1 VSEPGR
7 VEPEAARPLD
17 AFEALLAPVSGP
29 GRPKPTWADRLAEAV
44 GHAAAWL
51 FVAAIALSVYEVVMR
66 YAFGS
71 PSSWAL
77 ATTTT
82 LCQVGFALGGAFCMA
97 RREHIRITYL
107 PDQMSPRGRWTTE
120 LISLVVGAFYLGGLL
135 YATYLDART
144 SVWKFDH
151 LGGWAP
157 ELTPGPPNWPL
168 PTLGKVGLVIGTA
181 LFGIVVLA
189 HLARHLR
196 RPGR

>member
-1 VSEPGR
+1 MIGPG
-7 VEPEAARPLD
+7 ESAQAPD
-17 AFEALLAPVSGP
+17 AFEALLAPATGD
-29 GRPKPTWADRLAEAV
+29 RPPPTRADLLAQAV

-51 FVAAIALSVYEVVMR
+51 FVVAIGLSVYEVVMR

-97 RREHIRITYL
+97 RREHIRISYL
-107 PDQMSPRGRWTTE
+107 PDQMGPRGRRAAE
-120 LISLVVGAFYLGGLL
+120 LVSLSVGIFYLGGLL

-144 SVWKFDH
+144 SVWKFDFQ
-151 LGGWAP
+151 GGWAP

-168 PTLGKVGLVIGTA
+168 PTIGKVGLVVGTA
-181 LFGIVVLA
+181 LFLAVVVT

-196 RPGR
+196 RSGR

>member
-1 VSEPGR
+1 MSKASKP
-7 VEPEAARPLD
+7 PD
-17 AFEALLAPVSGP
+17 AFEALLAGS
-29 GRPKPTWADRLAEAV
+29 RPADAPPPSWADRAALATGRAT
-44 GHAAAWL
+44 AWL
-51 FVAAIALSVYEVVMR
+51 FVVAILLSVYEVVMR

-97 RREHIRITYL
+97 RREHIRISYL
-107 PDQMSPRGRWTTE
+107 PDRFGPNERWLTE
-120 LISLVVGAFYLGGLL
+120 LVALGVGAFYLGGLL

-144 SVWKFDH
+144 SIWKFDFQ
-151 LGGWAP
+151 GRWSP

-168 PTLGKVGLVIGTA
+168 PSLGKAALVLGT
-181 LFGIVVLA
+181 LFFLAVVLS
-189 HLARHLR
+189 HLVRHLR